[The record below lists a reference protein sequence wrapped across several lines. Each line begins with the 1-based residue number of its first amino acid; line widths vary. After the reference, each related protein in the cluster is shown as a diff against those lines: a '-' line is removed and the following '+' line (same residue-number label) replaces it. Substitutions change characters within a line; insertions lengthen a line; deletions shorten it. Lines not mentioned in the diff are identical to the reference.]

1 MSFAMIKAALPLAMA
16 LGVAIP
22 FVASTPAKAASCP
35 DILREA
41 EKAYNQFEAATALG
55 DEGNMAKYYV
65 RFENK
70 IKLARNQGCM

>member
-1 MSFAMIKAALPLAMA
+1 MIQRLIFGALTVGAALPL
-16 LGVAIP
+16 I
-22 FVASTPAKAASCP
+22 ASSPVRAASCP

-55 DEGNMAKYYV
+55 DEGNMAKYFV

-70 IKLARNQGCM
+70 MKLARNQGCI